1 MKKTGKRK
9 FYGDTLTLRQISSQC
24 NEWQF
29 VFIKDTAFVTLATG
43 VFVTDG
49 DLLILRP
56 KEKCSFPDEFTAY
69 KCIAV
74 SDGFIKK
81 TLDLFSPAL
90 FDKWMNA
97 ESLII
102 SLNGG
107 GEEFFSLLTS
117 AKNAGD
123 GYSRTFI
130 MKQVVVSCVAETIR
144 KDKYGQQALPAVVID
159 ALELMKKPEVLA
171 GSFASF
177 RKKTGMSE
185 SNMVRLFAR
194 CNLEVPSE
202 VFRKEKFAKAR
213 ELARKGEALSDIA
226 KQIGYTVK
234 SFVSVYKDYYGV
246 TPISDGAKTKKM
258 EQEIKEIE

>member
-9 FYGDTLTLRQISSQC
+9 FYGETLALRGLSSQC
-24 NEWQF
+24 SEWQF
-29 VFIKDTAFVTLATG
+29 VFVKGTAFATLSTG

-56 KEKCSFPDEFTAY
+56 KEKCTLPENFNLY
-69 KCIAV
+69 KCVAV
-74 SDGFIKK
+74 SDSFVKK

-90 FDKWMNA
+90 SDKWANA

-107 GEEFFSLLTS
+107 GDEFFDLLTD
-117 AKNAGD
+117 AENAGD
-123 GYSRTFI
+123 GYSRTFMI
-130 MKQVVVSCVAETIR
+130 KQVVVSCIAETVR
-144 KDKYGQQALPAVVID
+144 KDKYGQQALPSVVVS

-171 GSFASF
+171 GSFAEF
-177 RKKTGMSE
+177 RKLTGMSE

-213 ELARKGEALSDIA
+213 ELARNGELLSVIA

-234 SFVSVYKDYYGV
+234 GFVAVYKDYYGV
-246 TPISDGAKTKKM
+246 TPIADGAVTKKI
-258 EQEIKEIE
+258 EPKLKEIE

>member
-9 FYGDTLTLRQISSQC
+9 FYGDTLALKDITTQST
-24 NEWQF
+24 EWQF
-29 VFIKDTAFVTLATG
+29 VFIKDTAFVTLSTG

-56 KEKCSFPDEFTAY
+56 KEKCSLPEGFCAY

-74 SDGFIKK
+74 SDSFVKK

-90 FDKWMNA
+90 SDKWVGA

-107 GEEFFSLLTS
+107 GEEFFSILTD
-117 AKNAGD
+117 AENAGD
-123 GYSRTFI
+123 GYSRTFMI
-130 MKQVVVSCVAETIR
+130 KQVVVSCIAETVR
-144 KDKYGQQALPAVVID
+144 KDKYGQQALPSVVIS
-159 ALELMKKPEVLA
+159 ALELMKKPEVLS

-177 RKKTGMSE
+177 RKLTGMSE

-202 VFRKEKFAKAR
+202 VFRKEKFARAR
-213 ELARKGEALSDIA
+213 DLARKGETLEFIA
-226 KQIGYTVK
+226 KQIGYSVK
-234 SFVSVYKDYYGV
+234 GFVAVYKDYYGV
-246 TPISDGAKTKKM
+246 SPSSDGAVTKKSVS
-258 EQEIKEIE
+258 EFKEV

>member
-1 MKKTGKRK
+1 MKKTRKRK
-9 FYGDTLTLRQISSQC
+9 FHGDMLTLRDISTQC
-24 NEWQF
+24 AEWQF
-29 VFIKDTAFVTLATG
+29 VFIKDTAFATLATG

-56 KEKCSFPDEFTAY
+56 KEKCSLPEGFSAY
-69 KCIAV
+69 KCVAV
-74 SDGFIKK
+74 SDSFVKK

-90 FDKWMNA
+90 SDKWMNA

-102 SLNGG
+102 SLGG
-107 GEEFFSLLTS
+107 GGDEFFSLLTD
-117 AKNAGD
+117 AENAGD
-123 GYSRTFI
+123 GYSRTFMI
-130 MKQVVVSCVAETIR
+130 KQVVVSCIAETVR
-144 KDKYGQQALPAVVID
+144 KDKYGQQALPSVVID
-159 ALELMKKPEVLA
+159 ALELMKKPEILS

-202 VFRKEKFAKAR
+202 VFRKEKFARAK
-213 ELARKGEALSDIA
+213 ELARSGATLSDIA

-234 SFVSVYKDYYGV
+234 GFVSVYKNYYGV
-246 TPISDGAKTKKM
+246 SPIADGAKSQKT
-258 EQEIKEIE
+258 ETEFKEVQ

>member
-1 MKKTGKRK
+1 MKKTGRRK
-9 FYGDTLTLRQISSQC
+9 FYGETLAIRNLTNQC
-24 NEWQF
+24 AEWQF
-29 VFIKDTAFVTLATG
+29 VFIKGTAFATLSTG

-56 KEKCSFPDEFTAY
+56 KEKCSLPDGFSSY

-74 SDGFIKK
+74 SDSFVKK

-90 FDKWMNA
+90 NDKWLNA

-102 SLNGG
+102 SLNDG
-107 GEEFFSLLTS
+107 GEEFFDILTD
-117 AKNAGD
+117 AENAGD
-123 GYSRTFI
+123 GYSRTF
-130 MKQVVVSCVAETIR
+130 MVKQVIVSCIAETVR
-144 KDKYGQQALPAVVID
+144 KDKYGQQALPSVVVS

-177 RKKTGMSE
+177 RKRTGMSE

-213 ELARKGEALSDIA
+213 ELARSGETLDGIA
-226 KQIGYTVK
+226 KQIGYSVK
-234 SFVSVYKDYYGV
+234 GFVTVYKDYYGV
-246 TPISDGAKTKKM
+246 SPIADGAVVKKIVT
-258 EQEIKEIE
+258 EFKEVE

>member
-9 FYGDTLTLRQISSQC
+9 FYGDILTLRELSTQC
-24 NEWQF
+24 AEWQF

-56 KEKCSFPDEFTAY
+56 KEKCSLPTGFSSY
-69 KCIAV
+69 KCVSV
-74 SDGFIKK
+74 SDSFVKK

-90 FDKWMNA
+90 FNKWLDA
-97 ESLII
+97 ETLII
-102 SLNGG
+102 SLGGG
-107 GEEFFSLLTS
+107 GEEFFSLLTD
-117 AKNAGD
+117 AENAGD
-123 GYSRTFI
+123 GYRRTFMI
-130 MKQVVVSCVAETIR
+130 KQVVVSCIAETVR
-144 KDKYGQQALPAVVID
+144 KDKYGQQALPSVVID
-159 ALELMKKPEVLA
+159 ALELMKKPEILA

-202 VFRKEKFAKAR
+202 VFRKEKFARAR
-213 ELARKGEALSDIA
+213 ELARKGETLSDIA

-234 SFVSVYKDYYGV
+234 GFVAVYKDYYGTSPV
-246 TPISDGAKTKKM
+246 SDGAKTKKTVS
-258 EQEIKEIE
+258 EFKEVQ

>member
-9 FYGDTLTLRQISSQC
+9 FYGDTLVIRELTQC
-24 NEWQF
+24 SEWQF

-43 VFVTDG
+43 VFVSNG

-56 KEKCSFPDEFTAY
+56 KEKCSLPEGFEAY
-69 KCIAV
+69 KCIVV
-74 SDGFIKK
+74 SDSFVKK

-90 FDKWMNA
+90 TDKWTDA

-107 GEEFFSLLTS
+107 GEEFYSLLVD
-117 AKNAGD
+117 AQNAGD
-123 GYSRTFI
+123 GYSRTFMI
-130 MKQVVVSCVAETIR
+130 KQVVVSCIAETVR
-144 KDKYGQQALPAVVID
+144 KDKYGQQALPSVVIE

-177 RKKTGMSE
+177 RKMTGMSE

-202 VFRKEKFAKAR
+202 VFRKEKFTRAR
-213 ELARKGEALSDIA
+213 ELARKGETLSNIA

-234 SFVSVYKDYYGV
+234 GFVAVYKDYYGV
-246 TPISDGAKTKKM
+246 SPVSDGANKKNIP
-258 EQEIKEIE
+258 EIKEVQ